1 MQDVIIIG
9 GGLAGLV
16 SALELRRAGLG
27 VTLIERKTY
36 PFHRVCGEYV
46 SNEVKP
52 YLESL
57 GLNLTALGATNIT
70 EFELT
75 APSGRALRAE
85 LDLGGFGISRY
96 LLDYELYRLGQAA
109 GVDFVLGKTVESVKS
124 ETGLAFQSIVTGEI
138 PVTSNQ
144 SPATTHSTV
153 ALNDGQILTALL
165 VIGAFGK
172 RSRLDKSLN
181 RGFMLQPSPYVGVKY
196 HIKIGAAQPFPK
208 NQISL
213 HNFRDGYCGMSAIEA
228 DKYCLCYLTTRANV
242 RQFGNIADM
251 ERAVLWQNPRLRDV
265 FENAEFLYDKP
276 EVINEISFA
285 PKAAVENHILM
296 AGDAA
301 GLITPL
307 CGNGM
312 AMAIHGAKLVSEL
325 SIKFLHKKT
334 SRTDLETEYRRGWS
348 ALFARRL
355 WVGRTVQKLFGNALV
370 SELAVGLFGLSEPAL
385 HGVMRQTHGSVIG
398 VSDL

>member
-16 SALELRRAGLG
+16 SALELRRAGIG

-36 PFHRVCGEYV
+36 PAHRVCGEYV

-57 GLNLTALGATNIT
+57 GVDLAALGATTIT

-75 APSGRALRAE
+75 APSGRALRAT

-96 LLDYELYRLGQAA
+96 SLDLALYQLGQTA
-109 GVDFVLGKTVESVKS
+109 GVDFVLGKTVEDVRYGAAPTQPEEDDDDILSVR
-124 ETGLAFQSIVTGEI
+124 
-138 PVTSNQ
+138 
-144 SPATTHSTV
+144 
-153 ALNDGQILTALL
+153 LNDGQTLDARL

-172 RSRLDKSLN
+172 RSKLDKSLD
-181 RGFMLQPSPYVGVKY
+181 RSFIQQSSPYVGVKY
-196 HIKIGAAQPFPK
+196 HIRIGAAQPFPK
-208 NQISL
+208 DRISL
-213 HNFRDGYCGMSAIEA
+213 HNFRDGYCGMSAIED

-242 RQFGNIADM
+242 RQYGNIADM
-251 ERAVLWQNPRLRDV
+251 ERAVLWQNPRLRNV

-285 PKAAVENHILM
+285 PKSVVENHVLM
-296 AGDAA
+296 AGDSA

-312 AMAIHGAKLVSEL
+312 AMAIHGAELVSALSVRFLQGNQPRHEL
-325 SIKFLHKKT
+325 
-334 SRTDLETEYRRGWS
+334 ENEYRRAWS
-348 ALFARRL
+348 RLFARRL
-355 WVGRTVQKLFGNALV
+355 WVGRTVQKLFGNERV
-370 SELAVGLFGLSEPAL
+370 SELAVGFFGAVKPAL
-385 HGVMRQTHGSVIG
+385 RAVMQQTHGSVIR
-398 VSDL
+398 VEQEDARANTV